1 MSWTPR
7 VVDPDEKAEPPIAET
22 MAAATALDRR
32 AFLVRARKQIADVID
47 EGVPAH
53 ALARLIAEMDRLD
66 VEVRRMDAAAKQ
78 EQERKGGRQSER
90 RSFDQT
96 AI

>member
-1 MSWTPR
+1 MG
-7 VVDPDEKAEPPIAET
+7 PDEKVEQPIAET
-22 MAAATALDRR
+22 MAGATQLDRR

-47 EGVPAH
+47 EGVPPH

-66 VEVRRMDAAAKQ
+66 VEVRRMDASAKQ
-78 EQERKGGRQSER
+78 ERERQEGRQSAR